1 MTSGIPEQIGL
12 QRGGVNDG
20 HSNHGLRV
28 VLVDL
33 RTDKRWEALL
43 ASHPDAV
50 IYQHPGWIRAL
61 EKEYGRECIA
71 LACEDT
77 GGRLRGILPLMAT
90 RGLPWDL
97 GGRRARRRLSSLP
110 RTPVA
115 GPLSTDPKATEAL
128 IRAAIE
134 RGRMDASLQLEL
146 KPHGEL
152 PKTTDELVCLP
163 WRQTFVLEL
172 PGDPEELRFGN
183 ARNHSRIRWSVN
195 KATRLGVQ
203 VRMAE
208 DEQDLRA
215 WYQLYLDTMRSV
227 VVPPRPYRF
236 FGALWRELHLLGLIH
251 LFLAEQKVAGQI
263 TLLAGSI
270 ILSYG
275 QTAFYA
281 FNGCRSD
288 AFSLRPNDLIQW
300 HAIHDACRRGLRRY
314 DLGEV
319 TEDHPMLADF
329 KSKWGAEPRRLY
341 RHHYPNTA
349 RDGAETKNNGLRM
362 SAARALWQRLPLRV
376 TEKLGDW
383 IYARL

>member
-61 EKEYGRECIA
+61 EEEYGRECIA

-77 GGRLRGILPLMAT
+77 TGRLRGILPLMAT

-134 RGRMDASLQLEL
+134 RGRMDASHQLEL

-152 PKTTDELVCLP
+152 PKTTDELVCFPL
-163 WRQTFVLEL
+163 RQTFVLQL

-195 KATRLGVQ
+195 KAAKLGVQ
-203 VRMAE
+203 VRVAE
-208 DEQDLRA
+208 DEHDLRA
-215 WYQLYLDTMRSV
+215 WYQLYLETMRSIA
-227 VVPPRPYRF
+227 VPPRPYRF
-236 FGALWRELHLLGLIH
+236 FVALWRELQPIGLFR
-251 LFLAEQKVAGQI
+251 L
-263 TLLAGSI
+263 LLAGREVS
-270 ILSYG
+270 G
-275 QTAFYA
+275 GAHF
-281 FNGCRSD
+281 
-288 AFSLRPNDLIQW
+288 
-300 HAIHDACRRGLRRY
+300 
-314 DLGEV
+314 LG
-319 TEDHPMLADF
+319 
-329 KSKWGAEPRRLY
+329 GAL
-341 RHHYPNTA
+341 
-349 RDGAETKNNGLRM
+349 
-362 SAARALWQRLPLRV
+362 V
-376 TEKLGDW
+376 F
-383 IYARL
+383 